1 MKAMLERELD
11 TILTIQDEKQNK
23 NIIISVDCVVPEH
36 FMATYLISPIS
47 ITTVSTNTFMV
58 GYICSCVSYF
68 GHYIWTQRR
77 IGLGGQLRGFSNPPP
92 TRPIRP
98 IPDSRWWFLCIC
110 TTVVYVAYY
119 IKPFK
124 IRKIIY
130 SITIATFYNTLVLFC
145 NPTFSFWAYCIPAE
159 TFNSENKKLILIPL
173 LLNSKLINSNSNE
186 VRLRK
191 CQ

>member
-1 MKAMLERELD
+1 MLGRQRINAELNPFSFKASKPTHLRDKVSSFLLSGHNKHHQSMKAMLERELD

-98 IPDSRWWFLCIC
+98 IPDSR
-110 TTVVYVAYY
+110 
-119 IKPFK
+119 
-124 IRKIIY
+124 
-130 SITIATFYNTLVLFC
+130 
-145 NPTFSFWAYCIPAE
+145 
-159 TFNSENKKLILIPL
+159 
-173 LLNSKLINSNSNE
+173 
-186 VRLRK
+186 
-191 CQ
+191 